1 MALSSRKTDRLVSFI
16 VYSMFAGIAALAGIR
31 LINHSLTMGFYK
43 DFLLEW
49 ETAIR
54 RYDEHAGRWPHFTG
68 NNHAEYMEQLVRL
81 MREEDAA
88 PPASDAKEAFV
99 YRLDLLGDPAEDIF
113 VLCFSGKIVL
123 YGISAKTF
131 SYLDR
136 KIDGRVDEK
145 RGRCRGL
152 KNKNGF
158 SYIGQV
164 LL

>member
-16 VYSMFAGIAALAGIR
+16 VYSMFAGMAAWAGIR

-54 RYDEHAGRWPHFTG
+54 RYDEHAGRWPLFTG
-68 NNHAEYMEQLVRL
+68 NNHTQYMEQLVGL
-81 MREEDAA
+81 MHEEDAA
-88 PPASDAKEAFV
+88 PPESNAQEAFV
-99 YRLDLLGDPAEDIF
+99 YRLDRWGDPAEDIF
-113 VLCFSGKIVL
+113 VLCFSNRIVL

-131 SYLDR
+131 SYVDR
-136 KIDGRVDEK
+136 KIDGRMDER
-145 RGRCRGL
+145 RGRCRGR
-152 KNKNGF
+152 KSKNGF